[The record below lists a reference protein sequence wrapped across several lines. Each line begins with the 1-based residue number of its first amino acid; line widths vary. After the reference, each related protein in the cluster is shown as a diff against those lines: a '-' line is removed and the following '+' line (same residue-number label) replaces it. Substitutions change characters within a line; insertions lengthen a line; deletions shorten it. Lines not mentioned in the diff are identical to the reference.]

1 MELKVSIGYE
11 ELLALI
17 QQLPKEQ
24 ILSLKRELEKFG
36 REKSSTQTNKLK
48 QLVLSGPQMSET
60 QYNLFLEFR
69 REMNQWREG

>member
-11 ELLALI
+11 ELLTLI

-36 REKSSTQTNKLK
+36 KEKSSSQTSGLK
-48 QLVLSGPQMSET
+48 QLALSGPMMSEI
-60 QYNLFLEFR
+60 QYNSFLEFR
-69 REMNQWREG
+69 KKMN

>member
-11 ELLALI
+11 ELLTLI

-36 REKSSTQTNKLK
+36 KEKSSSQTSRLK
-48 QLVLSGPQMSET
+48 QLALSGPIMSEI
-60 QYNLFLEFR
+60 QYNSFLEFR
-69 REMNQWREG
+69 KELNQWREE